1 MPRHRLSITSTFT
14 GTRLMA
20 AVAISWLFIW
30 NDPSPAT
37 HTTVLSGHPMAA
49 PTAAGKPKPMVPRP
63 PDEMKLRG
71 TSRSTCWAAHI
82 WCCPTSVTTMLRAG
96 SSARESCPM
105 TVSGTISPGASPT
118 FGW

>member
-1 MPRHRLSITSTFT
+1 MTSTFT

-49 PTAAGKPKPMVPRP
+49 PMAAGKPKPMVPRP
-63 PDEMKLRG
+63 PDEMKRARHFAVDVLGGPHLVLPHLGHDDAVLGVERVAK
-71 TSRSTCWAAHI
+71 AA
-82 WCCPTSVTTMLRAG
+82 P
-96 SSARESCPM
+96 
-105 TVSGTISPGASPT
+105 
-118 FGW
+118 